1 MKIVNREWQRQIE
14 LDENIVYTLVF
25 ENKTYYR
32 EVVKELISQH
42 KGLEGKFI
50 LSDKNKELQFE
61 KQSVIITDLFN
72 IETNSKKIL
81 TKVYGEIQK
90 DVLNRV
96 IEYNEITSLV
106 REYFEKIIFN
116 SNLSLEQG
124 EEIDLN
130 SFLKLGEFKIKFERD
145 NYLDRLV
152 AYFKVL
158 VELLGIRVIFLV
170 GLHQILSNEEVKL
183 FYKEVCLNKI
193 SIINIENTEVTN
205 NALEN
210 IREIVYIF
218 DEENCEI

>member
-14 LDENIVYTLVF
+14 LDENIVYTLIF

-96 IEYNEITSLV
+96 IEYNKITSLV

-158 VELLGIRVIFLV
+158 VELLGIKVIFLV
-170 GLHQILSNEEVKL
+170 GLHQVLSNEEVKL